1 MAEKNTFR
9 IKEGV
14 SVSDEVV
21 AIVAGLAATEVEGV
35 DALTGNITNQVV
47 AKTGQSKL
55 AKGVRIKP
63 NPDGSLVVE
72 LSLIIKFGVEI
83 PTICG
88 KVQEK
93 VKNAIENMTGID
105 VSEVNINIDTVTR

>member
-9 IKEGV
+9 IKDGV
-14 SVSDEVV
+14 SVSEDVV

-35 DALTGNITNQVV
+35 DSLTGNITNQAV
-47 AKTGQSKL
+47 AKTGAGKL
-55 AKGVRIKP
+55 GKGVRIKA
-63 NPDGSLVVE
+63 NPDGNLTID
-72 LSLIIKFGVEI
+72 LSIIIKFGYEI

-93 VKNAIENMTGID
+93 VQNAIQNMTGIN
-105 VSEVNINIDTVTR
+105 VNEVNIKIDTVTR